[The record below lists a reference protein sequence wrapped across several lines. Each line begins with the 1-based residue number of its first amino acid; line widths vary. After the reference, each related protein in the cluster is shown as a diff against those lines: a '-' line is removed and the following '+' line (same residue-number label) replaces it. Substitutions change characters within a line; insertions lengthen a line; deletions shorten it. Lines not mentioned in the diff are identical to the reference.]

1 MSTHSTAA
9 APGAGRTVGQSAIRK
24 ATWRLIPFVALLFF
38 VNYLDRTA
46 ISFAAPN
53 GMNDDLLLT
62 AAQYGFASGVFFIGY
77 IILEVPSN
85 LALHRFG
92 ARKWLARILVTW
104 GVVATLFTWVQD
116 ANQLYVLRFLL
127 GVTEAGFFPG
137 AILFITLWFP
147 RRHRVKAL
155 AGFYLAQPLTTVIG
169 APLAGLLM
177 QHGEGF
183 FGLAGWRFMFLC
195 VGLPAIVLGVVCW
208 FYLTDR
214 PEDAKWLTPQEKTW
228 LRGELDAEAAE
239 SGNAPGGPKAHSLRS
254 VLAVPRVWALAVAYF
269 GLIYGLYSLAFFLPT
284 IISGFQERFGTE
296 FTVFE
301 RGLITAIPYVPAAV
315 ALALWSRYVARVGR
329 RPWHIAVPILFAGV
343 SVPVALYMD
352 SPAATV
358 AVIAVTACGIFMA
371 LPNFW
376 SLPPEFLTGAA
387 AAAGIAFINTF
398 GNIGGFSAPYV
409 TGALTDATGDE
420 RAGLW
425 LAGGLLVVSAVVL
438 LVLARSSRV
447 VPTPAVPA
455 TTGSTNTTTGT
466 TATGTTTTT
475 DTRSAS

>member
-1 MSTHSTAA
+1 MSTHSTGPTAA
-9 APGAGRTVGQSAIRK
+9 GQDAAGQGRTVGQSAIRK

-38 VNYLDRTA
+38 INYLDRTA

-53 GMNDDLLLT
+53 GMNDDLLLS

-92 ARKWLARILVTW
+92 ARKWLARILITW
-104 GVVATLFTWVQD
+104 GIVATLFTWVQD

-147 RRHRVKAL
+147 RQHRVKAL

-183 FGLAGWRFMFLC
+183 FGLEGWRFMFLC
-195 VGLPAIVLGVVCW
+195 VGVPAVVLGVVCW

-214 PEDAKWLTPQEKTW
+214 PEDASWLTADEKTW
-228 LRGELDAEAAE
+228 LRNELDSEAALSE
-239 SGNAPGGPKAHSLRS
+239 RSAGSPAKHSLRS
-254 VLAVPRVWALAVAYF
+254 VLALPRVWALAVAYF

-284 IISGFQERFGTE
+284 IISGFEERFGTD

-315 ALALWSRYVARVGR
+315 ALALWSRHVARVGR
-329 RPWHIAVPILFAGV
+329 KPWHIAVPILFAGV
-343 SVPVALYMD
+343 SVPVALYMG

-358 AVIAVTACGIFMA
+358 VVIAVTACGIFMA

-420 RAGLW
+420 KLGLW
-425 LAGGLLVVSAVVL
+425 LAGGLLVMSAVVL
-438 LVLARSSRV
+438 LVLAGRNRV
-447 VPTPAVPA
+447 SPT
-455 TTGSTNTTTGT
+455 G
-466 TATGTTTTT
+466 ATGTPSTTVDDTT
-475 DTRSAS
+475 ARSAS